1 MVRRFC
7 DMNVNRKI
15 KKGLVSVIIPVYN
28 VSEYLSRCLD
38 SIINQSYKNL
48 EIIIVDD
55 GSTDNSYKICKKYE
69 KMDSRIRVI
78 HKENGGAASA
88 RKVGLLSSCGEYIA
102 MIDADDWIHPDYFN
116 VLVNIQ
122 KKSGSQI
129 TICQYQTCTDLS
141 ETFVDVDANQNIEYK
156 VSNSLHECMED
167 SYIRSY
173 IWGRLYTREIIGNN
187 LPQEGIVMGE
197 DTLFNILVMCTYP
210 DISVSIVE
218 LKLYYYYM
226 RDTSVIHTVPYADMI
241 YVSGWLIDNILLFD
255 SIEAKKEIIKRCMKI
270 ILYYTYYQ
278 SIGRNKDDKKKLLT
292 ISNRQLKQIKPY
304 LKKCLDIKMFVFY
317 TLLYNIP
324 LLYRLLRIIEDPGL
338 LIWEKDIK
346 RKRKMGEKDI

>member
-1 MVRRFC
+1 M
-7 DMNVNRKI
+7 
-15 KKGLVSVIIPVYN
+15 
-28 VSEYLSRCLD
+28 
-38 SIINQSYKNL
+38 
-48 EIIIVDD
+48 
-55 GSTDNSYKICKKYE
+55 
-69 KMDSRIRVI
+69 
-78 HKENGGAASA
+78 
-88 RKVGLLSSCGEYIA
+88 
-102 MIDADDWIHPDYFN
+102 
-116 VLVNIQ
+116 NIQ
-122 KKSGSQI
+122 KRSGSQI
-129 TICQYQTCTDLS
+129 VICQYQTCTDLS
-141 ETFVDVDANQNIEYK
+141 MACIDVVDNQNIEYK

-173 IWGRLYTREIIGNN
+173 IWGRLYTREVIGNN

-241 YVSGWLIDNILLFD
+241 YVSGWLIDNVLLFD
-255 SIEAKKEIIKRCMKI
+255 SIEAKKEIIKRCVKI
-270 ILYYTYYQ
+270 ILYYIYYQ
-278 SIGRNKDDKKKLLT
+278 SIGKNKDDKKKLLT
-292 ISNRQLKQIKPY
+292 ISNRQFKQIKPY

-324 LLYRLLRIIEDPGL
+324 LLYRLLRIIEDPSL

>member
-1 MVRRFC
+1 
-7 DMNVNRKI
+7 MNVNRKI

-69 KMDSRIRVI
+69 EMDSRIRVI

-102 MIDADDWIHPDYFN
+102 MIDADDWIHPQYFSI
-116 VLVNIQ
+116 LVNIQ
-122 KKSGSQI
+122 KRSGSQI
-129 TICQYQTCTDLS
+129 VICQYQKCTDLCMACI
-141 ETFVDVDANQNIEYK
+141 DVADNQNIEYK

-187 LPQEGIVMGE
+187 LPQERIVMGE

-210 DISVSIVE
+210 DIS
-218 LKLYYYYM
+218 L
-226 RDTSVIHTVPYADMI
+226 
-241 YVSGWLIDNILLFD
+241 
-255 SIEAKKEIIKRCMKI
+255 
-270 ILYYTYYQ
+270 
-278 SIGRNKDDKKKLLT
+278 
-292 ISNRQLKQIKPY
+292 
-304 LKKCLDIKMFVFY
+304 
-317 TLLYNIP
+317 
-324 LLYRLLRIIEDPGL
+324 
-338 LIWEKDIK
+338 
-346 RKRKMGEKDI
+346 

>member
-1 MVRRFC
+1 
-7 DMNVNRKI
+7 MNVNRKI

-69 KMDSRIRVI
+69 KTDSRIRVI

-102 MIDADDWIHPDYFN
+102 MIDADDWIHPQYFSI
-116 VLVNIQ
+116 LVNIQ
-122 KKSGSQI
+122 KRSGSQI
-129 TICQYQTCTDLS
+129 VICQYQKCTDLS
-141 ETFVDVDANQNIEYK
+141 MACIDVADNQNIEYK